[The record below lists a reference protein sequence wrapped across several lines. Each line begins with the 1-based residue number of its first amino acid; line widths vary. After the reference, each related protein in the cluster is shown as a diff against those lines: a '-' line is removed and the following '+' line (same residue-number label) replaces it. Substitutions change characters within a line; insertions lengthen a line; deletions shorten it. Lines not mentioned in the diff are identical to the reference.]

1 VVAAQ
6 AGEYL
11 PQSAGR
17 HAFEAVGKPGD
28 SHGGRVVHRQ
38 VPMFGWP
45 LNWAKFDA
53 GICACIP
60 RDLLYRFLVPCVD
73 TGCRSLVTK
82 TRWA

>member
-1 VVAAQ
+1 
-6 AGEYL
+6 
-11 PQSAGR
+11 
-17 HAFEAVGKPGD
+17 
-28 SHGGRVVHRQ
+28 
-38 VPMFGWP
+38 MFGWP

-73 TGCRSLVTK
+73 TGCQPLVTK